1 MPVKEPLK
9 HMSSI
14 VTFGRRTRS
23 KTAPAMGVVGLLFA
37 SVSATQ
43 GADIAVPNGSF
54 ELPSTTFVDPRVD
67 SWSKTPQPSWF
78 DPSTTGGITW
88 DQMSGVFANT
98 AVGQP
103 NHITN
108 LDGTQALFL
117 IALPQAGLTQVLTAP
132 EAKFEVGFS
141 YQLSVGILGGGGIP
155 EGTALQLGLFYLDG
169 ANMPVTVG
177 SATVTYSAA
186 TFPTITQLV
195 DQSLTV
201 PAVQAGDAWAGKA
214 IGISLVG
221 MSGNG
226 TGYWDLDNVRLTSS
240 AVPEPGT
247 YALLGVGLVGLG
259 WSLRRRHRH

>member
-1 MPVKEPLK
+1 
-9 HMSSI
+9 MSTV
-14 VTFGRRTRS
+14 VTFAFRARPKSIPVLGS
-23 KTAPAMGVVGLLFA
+23 IGLLMA
-37 SVSATQ
+37 SLSATQ

-67 SWSKTPQPSWF
+67 FWSKTPQPSWF
-78 DPSTTGGITW
+78 DPSQTGGITW

-108 LDGTQALFL
+108 VDGTQALFL
-117 IALPQAGLTQVLTAP
+117 IALPQAGLTQVLSAA

-141 YQLSVGILGGGGIP
+141 YQLTVGVLGGGGIP

-201 PAVQAGDAWAGKA
+201 PVVQAGDAWAGKA

-221 MSGNG
+221 MSGTG
-226 TGYWDLDNVRLTSS
+226 SGYWDLDNVRLTSS

-259 WSLRRRHRH
+259 WSVRRRHRH